1 MDTFKKAV
9 SSIKDRIV
17 KTPLERSILEACSD
31 ENWGSANTVLHEIS
45 EKTFS
50 HEDRQVIMKLL
61 WELLKSPAKEW
72 RRLYKVLNLID
83 HLIKFGSTA
92 CLHEI
97 QDEAF
102 KIRMMQDFSFRE
114 GAEEKGIG
122 VRDKAK
128 YISSMLGDR
137 KVLEEEREKAKKT
150 WSKFTGISSG
160 DSYGMENMRGGY
172 DSYNQRRVEDGYQGG
187 GGGYQDRRF
196 DDRREERVQEEKR
209 NETYEVKDI
218 FKEPEIKVVKLQQK
232 ETVWDKEPGKLPSA
246 PKGIRPPPSSANPS
260 NIFDPVQVKKVTESK
275 PANIAPSSAF
285 TSEPSFPQTQI
296 YSPSPQPQ
304 PSPSPV
310 SFPVAPGA
318 YYPSNPPTSHQP
330 VSFPS
335 APIHISSPN
344 PVSHTALPGQTFA
357 PAGPSVGLS
366 YQGGSYT
373 SPANPVN
380 PMNPINTMNPM
391 NPMNPIY
398 PVYPN
403 NPLNPANPSN
413 PNSHLSLPGS
423 GYPSNAGMNLNN
435 GVLTAGST
443 NPTYPGSSLHRAPAP
458 AYSPGNLA
466 GLNYSPQPAPGN
478 PGPSGYSANSYAY
491 PQHSNSSGLVGL
503 NLGQAEP
510 DYSSN
515 TNNSGQRVHANLG
528 GGFSME
534 DMKKLGG
541 SGFSNFQSA
550 PAEPAKVDL
559 ESKLMNLDNLE
570 AGQPRIKEIAK
581 SRW

>member
-45 EKTFS
+45 EKTFN
-50 HEDRQVIMKLL
+50 HEDRQVIMKLI

-97 QDEAF
+97 QDEVF

-128 YISSMLGDR
+128 YISTMLGDR

-160 DSYGMENMRGGY
+160 DSFGRDNWRGGY
-172 DSYNQRRVEDGYQGG
+172 EGYGQRREDVTGGG

-196 DDRREERVQEEKR
+196 DDRREERIQEERR

-246 PKGIRPPPSSANPS
+246 PRGIRPPPSSTNAA
-260 NIFDPVQVKKVTESK
+260 NIFDPVQVKKVADSK
-275 PANIAPSSAF
+275 PAASIPSSIY
-285 TSEPSFPQTQI
+285 PSDSSYPPAQLYT
-296 YSPSPQPQ
+296 PSPQPQ
-304 PSPSPV
+304 LSPSPL
-310 SFPVAPGA
+310 SFPAAPGVSYA
-318 YYPSNPPTSHQP
+318 PNPSTSHHP

-335 APIHISSPN
+335 APIQAPLTNPISHPAI
-344 PVSHTALPGQTFA
+344 PVQTFA
-357 PAGPSVGLS
+357 PSGPSGGMS
-366 YQGGSYT
+366 YQGGSYMS
-373 SPANPVN
+373 SPNPMNPVN
-380 PMNPINTMNPM
+380 PIYPM
-391 NPMNPIY
+391 NPS
-398 PVYPN
+398 
-403 NPLNPANPSN
+403 NPSN
-413 PNSHLSLPGS
+413 PNSHTNFPAT
-423 GYPSNAGMNLNN
+423 GYPSNAGMNYNN
-435 GVLTAGST
+435 GNLPTGST
-443 NPTYPGSSLHRAPAP
+443 NPTYPSSSLNRNPAPAPTYSSGNFTGLSYSTQPAPINPAPAP
-458 AYSPGNLA
+458 ATST
-466 GLNYSPQPAPGN
+466 
-478 PGPSGYSANSYAY
+478 YSANPHAY
-491 PQHSNSSGLVGL
+491 PPHSNSSGLVGL
-503 NLGQAEP
+503 NLGPAE
-510 DYSSN
+510 YSSSS
-515 TNNSGQRVHANLG
+515 NSGPRVHANLA

-550 PAEPAKVDL
+550 PAEPAKIDL